1 MDYEA
6 YRSYHAVN
14 LEARTATASPVELVL
29 VLFDGLMEEMAR
41 ARAHIDAR
49 RLEEKGTSLGR
60 CLDILAGLDS
70 ALDTDAG
77 GEVVANLSRLY
88 DYCGRRLNQAGLDLD
103 VVPLDEAMSLIAT
116 LRGGWL
122 GVKEQHAAA

>member
-29 VLFDGLMEEMAR
+29 VLLDGLMEEMAR
-41 ARAHIDAR
+41 ARAHIQAG
-49 RLEEKGTSLGR
+49 RLEEKGHSIGR

-70 ALDTDAG
+70 ALDGDAG

-88 DYCGRRLNQAGLDLD
+88 DYCGRRLNQAGLELD
-103 VVPLDEAMSLIAT
+103 AAGVDEVIGLVAT
-116 LRGGWL
+116 LRGGWQ
-122 GVKEQHAAA
+122 GVRAQHAAA